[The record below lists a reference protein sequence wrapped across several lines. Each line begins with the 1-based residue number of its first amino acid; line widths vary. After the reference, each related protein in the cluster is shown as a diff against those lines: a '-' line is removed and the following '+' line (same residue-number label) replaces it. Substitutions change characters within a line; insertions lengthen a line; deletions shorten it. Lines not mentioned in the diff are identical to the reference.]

1 MGGLLDQGRIIRW
14 ATKIKVVAACT
25 NPSLPISKPRPE
37 RTERR
42 VWDAPAPLRLWHLAS
57 LDAPTVA
64 LVWSYGF
71 AWAAHISVPAWA
83 PVALA
88 LIAWAVYI
96 ADRLLDA
103 RAGMQSP
110 PLHVLRERHYF
121 HWRYWRFLAPGGV
134 LAALAAAAM
143 VLTRLPAAA
152 RVPDTALATATLAY
166 FSGIHSRR
174 RISPALQAL
183 LLPLSSRAFLIG
195 ILFTAGCLLPLVSQ
209 VPGLAIVR
217 VLAIPASFFAV
228 LAWLNCCAIAQWES
242 SDPIRLSKGMVRK
255 AGLLAATGALLAL
268 FEAITEPRSALL
280 IAAGTT
286 SALLLALL
294 DRVRHRLTP
303 LAVRAAADLVLLT
316 PALLLVLEPCSK

>member
-1 MGGLLDQGRIIRW
+1 M
-14 ATKIKVVAACT
+14 VAACT
-25 NPSLPISKPRPE
+25 NPFLRIPKPRPE
-37 RTERR
+37 RTEHR

-71 AWAAHISVPAWA
+71 AWAAHIRVPAWA
-83 PVALA
+83 PASLA

-96 ADRLLDA
+96 GDRLLDA

-121 HWRYWRFLAPGGV
+121 HWRYRRFLAPGGA
-134 LAALAAAAM
+134 LAALAAAAL

-152 RVPDTALATATLAY
+152 RAPDTALATATLAY

-174 RISPALQAL
+174 RISPALQAVL
-183 LLPLSSRAFLIG
+183 APISPKPFLIG
-195 ILFTAGCLLPLVSQ
+195 ILFTAGCLLPLASQ
-209 VPGLAIVR
+209 VPALAIIRGLAK
-217 VLAIPASFFAV
+217 PASFFVV
-228 LAWLNCCAIAQWES
+228 LAWLNCYAIAEWES
-242 SDPIRLSKGMVRK
+242 GDPIHPSNSTLRR

-268 FEAITEPRSALL
+268 FQAITEPRSALL
-280 IAAGTT
+280 VAAGTT

-294 DRVRHRLTP
+294 DRLRHQLTP
-303 LAVRAAADLVLLT
+303 LALRAAADLVLLT
-316 PALLLVLEPCSK
+316 PALLLVIEPCSK